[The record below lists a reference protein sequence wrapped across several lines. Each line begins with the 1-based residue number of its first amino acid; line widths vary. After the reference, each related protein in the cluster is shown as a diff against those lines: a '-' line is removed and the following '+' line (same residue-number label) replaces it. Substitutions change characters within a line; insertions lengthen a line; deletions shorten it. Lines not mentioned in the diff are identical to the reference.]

1 MQEVPTTQLHQHLPE
16 PALINRLNS
25 FASGR
30 GVQLYLVGGCVRDLL
45 LNRPITDFDFA
56 LEQDALPFARAFADI
71 LGAAFVTLEEQLP
84 TARAVIR
91 ETGFTLDFAQFRG
104 RAIEEDLCL
113 RDLNINAIGIELS
126 SLITQPSVR
135 LIDPCNGVSDL
146 KSRQLHFPSER
157 VVLEDPLR
165 LLRVYRFAAQL
176 DFSVPED
183 TVHLIRRHKNLLSQ
197 VKPGENPRSA
207 VAIERI
213 RDELIKI
220 LDVTTAAAYI
230 RQMDD
235 TRLLSQIFPE
245 IESMRGVQ
253 QEGYESL
260 DLWEQS
266 LRALQSFEEQSAPNI
281 LRPYQHEIQ
290 DYLNTNLVYGLKRET
305 IIKLALIFRG
315 IAKPVNP
322 RTVAKSVHHESVEA
336 KTAVRVVK
344 RLRLGGKAA
353 ELMSCLVRNHLHFT
367 ELLET
372 PPRHES
378 INRFLK
384 ATGRDW
390 LGVLLISYADLR
402 VSQENRRKS
411 SNVSTAEELM
421 KRVADRYFLEIL
433 PMMAQERL
441 ITGDEIMDAL
451 NLKPGA
457 IIGEIL
463 KQVEELQFDGKIH
476 TPKEALVAARRFLEM
491 SNHGGKP

>member
-56 LEQDALPFARAFADI
+56 LEQDALPFVRAFADI

-84 TARAVIR
+84 TARVVIR

-113 RDLNINAIGIELS
+113 RDLSINAIGIELS

-197 VKPGENPRSA
+197 VKPDENSRSA

-220 LDVTTAAAYI
+220 LDVTAAAAYI

-235 TRLLSQIFPE
+235 TRILSQIFPE
-245 IESMRGVQ
+245 IESMRCVQ
-253 QEGYESL
+253 QEGYQSL

-336 KTAVRVVK
+336 KMAVKVVK

-378 INRFLK
+378 ISRFLK

-411 SNVSTAEELM
+411 SDVSTAEELM
-421 KRVADRYFLEIL
+421 NRVADRYFLEIL